1 MKSNDE
7 IFNEIKEQLLTIK
20 FVKPDAIPNIDLY
33 MDQVTTFMDNNL
45 FTPEAKEG
53 EHIMTKTMINNYAK
67 SELIPPPIKK
77 KYSKDHMLMLIFIH
91 YLKNFISINDIKSL
105 FQPVK
110 DNYLDGKSD
119 INLEYI
125 YREIF
130 SGYQKQLPDFIH
142 TIENHYETSKT
153 TFDDI
158 PEEDAH
164 TLQLISFISSLSFDI
179 YLKKYMVES
188 LIEQLSE
195 QYNASATDDK
205 SVKKEK

>member
-20 FVKPDAIPNIDLY
+20 FVKPNAIPNIDLY

-45 FTPEAKEG
+45 FTPERKEG

-77 KYSKDHMLMLIFIH
+77 KYTKDHMLMLIFIH
-91 YLKNFISINDIKSL
+91 YLKNFISISDINTL

-110 DNYLDGKSD
+110 DNYLDGKGN

-130 SGYQKQLPDFIH
+130 SGYQRQLPDFIE
-142 TIENHYETSKT
+142 TIEKCFETSKT
-153 TFDDI
+153 TFANVPEDDA
-158 PEEDAH
+158 E
-164 TLQLISFISSLSFDI
+164 TLQLISLISSLCFDI

-188 LIEQLSE
+188 LIEQMNE
-195 QYNASATDDK
+195 QYNSDISNDTSSKKDK
-205 SVKKEK
+205 

>member
-20 FVKPDAIPNIDLY
+20 FVKPNAIPNIDLY

-45 FTPEAKEG
+45 FTPERKEG

-67 SELIPPPIKK
+67 SELIPPPVKK

-91 YLKNFISINDIKSL
+91 YLKNFISINDINTL
-105 FQPVK
+105 FQPIK

-119 INLEYI
+119 INLEYL

-130 SGYQKQLPDFIH
+130 SGYQRQLPGFIE
-142 TIENHYETSKT
+142 TIEKHYDTSKT
-153 TFDDI
+153 TFANVPKDDA
-158 PEEDAH
+158 E
-164 TLQLISFISSLSFDI
+164 TLQLISLISSLCFDI

-188 LIEQLSE
+188 LIEQMSE
-195 QYNASATDDK
+195 QYNSSSDK
-205 SVKKEK
+205 SSKKDK